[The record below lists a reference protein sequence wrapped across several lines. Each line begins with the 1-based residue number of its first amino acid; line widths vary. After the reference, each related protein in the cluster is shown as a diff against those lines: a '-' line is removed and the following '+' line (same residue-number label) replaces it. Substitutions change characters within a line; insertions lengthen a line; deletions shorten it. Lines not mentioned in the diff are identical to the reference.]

1 MQPSQR
7 APSSSAG
14 RQRPAVFGTVATI
27 RDRTEIESLG
37 SELETMKTLSD
48 ALRAQTHEHANRLH
62 TIVSLMELGRGAEAL
77 DFVFCRET
85 YAGRSFEEPPK
96 MLLLDLKMPRVDG
109 LEVLHAVR
117 TDPRT
122 RLIPVVMMTSSS
134 EERDRVESYAL
145 GVNSYIVKP
154 LDFDQFV
161 EAMRLVGMY
170 WLLLNQPPKG

>member
-1 MQPSQR
+1 
-7 APSSSAG
+7 
-14 RQRPAVFGTVATI
+14 V
-27 RDRTEIESLG
+27 
-37 SELETMKTLSD
+37 SD
-48 ALRAQTHEHANRLH
+48 AVPMPPRVDILLAEDNPDDVKLALHAFRRNNLANAVH
-62 TIVSLMELGRGAEAL
+62 VVGDGAEAL
-77 DFVFCRET
+77 DFVFCRDA
-85 YAGRSFEEPPK
+85 YASRSFEEPPRI
-96 MLLLDLKMPRVDG
+96 LLLDLKMPRVDG

-117 TDPRT
+117 ADPRT
-122 RLIPVVMMTSSS
+122 RLIPVVMMTASS

>member
-1 MQPSQR
+1 M
-7 APSSSAG
+7 
-14 RQRPAVFGTVATI
+14 
-27 RDRTEIESLG
+27 
-37 SELETMKTLSD
+37 SD
-48 ALRAQTHEHANRLH
+48 AVPMTPRVDILLAEDNPDDVKLALHAFRRNHLANAVH
-62 TIVSLMELGRGAEAL
+62 VVGDGAEAL
-77 DFVFCRET
+77 DFVFCREA
-85 YAGRSFEEPPK
+85 YAGRSLEEPPK

-109 LEVLHAVR
+109 LEVLQAVR
-117 TDPRT
+117 ADPRT

-161 EAMRLVGMY
+161 EAMRLIGMY

>member
-1 MQPSQR
+1 M
-7 APSSSAG
+7 
-14 RQRPAVFGTVATI
+14 
-27 RDRTEIESLG
+27 
-37 SELETMKTLSD
+37 SD
-48 ALRAQTHEHANRLH
+48 AVPMPPRVDILLAEDNPDDVKLALHAFRRNNLANAVH
-62 TIVSLMELGRGAEAL
+62 VVGDGAEAL
-77 DFVFCRET
+77 DFVFCREA
-85 YAGRSFEEPPK
+85 YAGRSLEEPPK

-109 LEVLHAVR
+109 LEVLQAVR
-117 TDPRT
+117 ADPRT

-170 WLLLNQPPKG
+170 WLLLNRPPKG

>member
-1 MQPSQR
+1 
-7 APSSSAG
+7 
-14 RQRPAVFGTVATI
+14 V
-27 RDRTEIESLG
+27 
-37 SELETMKTLSD
+37 SD
-48 ALRAQTHEHANRLH
+48 AVPMPPRVDILLAEDNPDDVKLALHAFRRNNLANAVH
-62 TIVSLMELGRGAEAL
+62 VVGDGAEAL
-77 DFVFCRET
+77 DFVFCREA
-85 YAGRSFEEPPK
+85 YAGRSLEEPPK

-117 TDPRT
+117 ADPHT

>member
-1 MQPSQR
+1 MPPR
-7 APSSSAG
+7 VDILLAEDNPDDAKLALHAF
-14 RQRPAVFGTVATI
+14 RRNNLANAVHVV
-27 RDRTEIESLG
+27 RD
-37 SELETMKTLSD
+37 
-48 ALRAQTHEHANRLH
+48 
-62 TIVSLMELGRGAEAL
+62 GAEAL
-77 DFVFCRET
+77 DFVFCREA
-85 YAGRSFEEPPK
+85 YAGRSFDEPPK

-109 LEVLHAVR
+109 LEVLQAVR
-117 TDPRT
+117 ADPRT
-122 RLIPVVMMTSSS
+122 RLIPVVMMTASS

>member
-1 MQPSQR
+1 MSETER
-7 APSSSAG
+7 AARRVDILLAEDNPDDMKLALHAF
-14 RQRPAVFGTVATI
+14 RRNYLATAVHVVG
-27 RDRTEIESLG
+27 D
-37 SELETMKTLSD
+37 
-48 ALRAQTHEHANRLH
+48 
-62 TIVSLMELGRGAEAL
+62 GAEAL
-77 DFVFCRET
+77 DFLFCREA
-85 YAGRSFEEPPK
+85 YAGRTFEEPPK

-109 LEVLHAVR
+109 LEVLQAVR
-117 TDPRT
+117 ADPRT

>member
-1 MQPSQR
+1 MSDSVPM
-7 APSSSAG
+7 
-14 RQRPAVFGTVATI
+14 PARVDILLAEDNPDDVK
-27 RDRTEIESLG
+27 L
-37 SELETMKTLSD
+37 
-48 ALRAQTHEHANRLH
+48 ALHAFRRNNLANAVH
-62 TIVSLMELGRGAEAL
+62 VVGDGAEAL
-77 DFVFCRET
+77 DFVFCRGA
-85 YAGRSFEEPPK
+85 YAGRSFGDPPK

-117 TDPRT
+117 ADPRT
-122 RLIPVVMMTSSS
+122 RLIPVVMMTASS

-170 WLLLNQPPKG
+170 WLLLNQPPGR

>member
-1 MQPSQR
+1 MSDPVPMPPR
-7 APSSSAG
+7 VDILLAEDNPDDVKLALHAFRRNNLASAVHVVG
-14 RQRPAVFGTVATI
+14 
-27 RDRTEIESLG
+27 D
-37 SELETMKTLSD
+37 
-48 ALRAQTHEHANRLH
+48 
-62 TIVSLMELGRGAEAL
+62 GAEAL
-77 DFVFCRET
+77 DFVFCREA

-117 TDPRT
+117 ADPRT
-122 RLIPVVMMTSSS
+122 RLIPVVMMTASS

-161 EAMRLVGMY
+161 EAMRLIGMY